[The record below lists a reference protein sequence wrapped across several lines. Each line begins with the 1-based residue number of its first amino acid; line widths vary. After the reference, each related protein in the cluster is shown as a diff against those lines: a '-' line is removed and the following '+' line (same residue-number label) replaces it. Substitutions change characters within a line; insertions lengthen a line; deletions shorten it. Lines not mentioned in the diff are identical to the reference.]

1 MKTEIHEFDNM
12 IDRMISGLE
21 DITAEGVEIE
31 GKSIR
36 YYRGSF
42 WTQKQRQGNS
52 LHEISYRACFKAQLP
67 DFFIRNL
74 TSKNSTVFD
83 PFNGRGT
90 TVVQSVILGRK
101 SIGIDVNPISEVLTH
116 PRIDIPKIDEIYER
130 LDSIS
135 MDHHEGSDI
144 DLGMFFHDDTIK
156 EILSL
161 KNYLQER
168 SDSGK
173 EDNIDRWIRMVA
185 TSRLTGHSV
194 GFFSVYTLPP
204 NQAASKEDQVR
215 INERLKQRP
224 EYRDTRKIIKRKT
237 VSLLRDVNKPGIREK
252 INAAG
257 HLSKVATFDSTK
269 ASHLVDPE
277 SIDLTVTSP
286 PFLNLVQYAKDNW
299 LRCWFNGIDADRIEK
314 NIFTTSDLESWLK
327 FIETV
332 FKQLYIITKKGG
344 YVAFEVGEVIKGMIN
359 LDEYILKKGLIA
371 GFEVLCVFINDQN
384 FTKTSNIWGVKNGKL
399 GTNSNRI
406 VLMRKT

>member
-1 MKTEIHEFDNM
+1 M

-31 GKSIR
+31 GKSIQ
-36 YYRGSF
+36 YYRGSL
-42 WTQKQRQGNS
+42 WTHKQRQGNS
-52 LHEISYRACFKAQLP
+52 LHEISYRACFKPQLP

-74 TSKNSTVFD
+74 TAKNSTVFD

-90 TVVQSVILGRK
+90 TVVQSAILGRK

-185 TSRLTGHSV
+185 TSRLTGHSP

-215 INERLKQRP
+215 INERLKQKP

-237 VSLLRDVNKPGIREK
+237 VSLLRDVNKPGIRER

-257 HLSKVATFDSTK
+257 HLSRVETFDSTK
-269 ASHLVDPE
+269 ASFLVDPE

-299 LRCWFNGIDADRIEK
+299 LRCWFNGIDADKIEK

-344 YVAFEVGEVIKGMIN
+344 YVAFEVGEVRKGRIN
-359 LDEYILKKGLIA
+359 LDEYILKKAIIA